1 MSVSNRKFRWRL
13 VSLYDTLKEAYIK
26 SIFIPSAYKSISDHF
41 THQLYKSLPLST
53 LKMSKLEWIGRL
65 KNMVKKSPLYSN
77 FVIGFVMVVL
87 EQLVEIDF
95 ACPCNPKLNLLF
107 SMAYFVVPAL
117 FSFALLFY
125 IQSSQIINYSSCL
138 HCALVCLTP
147 AVLWIMLLFFDGQYF
162 ACAKTSWEGLTVHTD
177 ITASTTWCQP
187 LSERDNTTEKQMSFF
202 NYRNNSQ
209 VSMMMKSKCCYKYVV
224 FD

>member
-1 MSVSNRKFRWRL
+1 
-13 VSLYDTLKEAYIK
+13 
-26 SIFIPSAYKSISDHF
+26 
-41 THQLYKSLPLST
+41 
-53 LKMSKLEWIGRL
+53 MSKLEWIGRL

-77 FVIGFVMVVL
+77 FVIGFVMVGL

-125 IQSSQIINYSSCL
+125 IQSSQISNYSSCL

-147 AVLWIMLLFFDGQYF
+147 AILWIMLLFFDGQYF

-187 LSERDNTTEKQMSFF
+187 LIERDNTTEKQMTFF

-209 VSMMMKSKCCYKYVV
+209 LVGLCILLLISLPLIWMGSRRWYYTPTRTKELENEQMEMVDLSPSPPPDTVSTIGDPSRDE
-224 FD
+224 F

>member
-1 MSVSNRKFRWRL
+1 
-13 VSLYDTLKEAYIK
+13 
-26 SIFIPSAYKSISDHF
+26 
-41 THQLYKSLPLST
+41 
-53 LKMSKLEWIGRL
+53 MSKLEWIGRL

-77 FVIGFVMVVL
+77 FIIGFVMLGL

-125 IQSSQIINYSSCL
+125 IQSSQISNYSSCL

-147 AVLWIMLLFFDGQYF
+147 AILWIMLLFFDGQYF

-187 LSERDNTTEKQMSFF
+187 LIERDNSTEKQMTFF
-202 NYRNNSQ
+202 SYRNNSQ
-209 VSMMMKSKCCYKYVV
+209 LVGLCILLLISLPLMWMGIRRWYHTPIRTKELENEQIEMEDLSPSTAPDTVSTIGDHNRDE
-224 FD
+224 F

>member
-1 MSVSNRKFRWRL
+1 MDRTLEKHGEEESFIFKFHYRL
-13 VSLYDTLKEAYIK
+13 CDAWTWATCGDRLCM
-26 SIFIPSAYKSISDHF
+26 
-41 THQLYKSLPLST
+41 PLWS
-53 LKMSKLEWIGRL
+53 
-65 KNMVKKSPLYSN
+65 
-77 FVIGFVMVVL
+77 
-87 EQLVEIDF
+87 
-95 ACPCNPKLNLLF
+95 KLNLLF

-187 LSERDNTTEKQMSFF
+187 LGTPDNSTEKQMAFF
-202 NYRNNSQ
+202 SYRNNSQ
-209 VSMMMKSKCCYKYVV
+209 VSMIMKSNCCYIYVLCV
-224 FD
+224 FLIFSLSL

>member
-1 MSVSNRKFRWRL
+1 
-13 VSLYDTLKEAYIK
+13 
-26 SIFIPSAYKSISDHF
+26 
-41 THQLYKSLPLST
+41 
-53 LKMSKLEWIGRL
+53 MSKLEWIGRL

-77 FVIGFVMVVL
+77 VIIGFMMLGL

-107 SMAYFVVPAL
+107 STTYFVVPAL

-125 IQSSQIINYSSCL
+125 IQSSQISNHSSCL
-138 HCALVCLTP
+138 HCALVCLMP
-147 AVLWIMLLFFDGQYF
+147 AILWIMLLFFDGQYF

-187 LSERDNTTEKQMSFF
+187 LVTADNTTEKQMAFF
-202 NYRNNSQ
+202 SYRNNSQ
-209 VSMMMKSKCCYKYVV
+209 VSMIMKSSCLTFMLCVCS
-224 FD
+224 

>member
-1 MSVSNRKFRWRL
+1 
-13 VSLYDTLKEAYIK
+13 
-26 SIFIPSAYKSISDHF
+26 
-41 THQLYKSLPLST
+41 
-53 LKMSKLEWIGRL
+53 
-65 KNMVKKSPLYSN
+65 MVKKSPLYSN
-77 FVIGFVMVVL
+77 FIIGFVMLGL

-95 ACPCNPKLNLLF
+95 ACPCDPKLNLLF
-107 SMAYFVVPAL
+107 STAYFVVPAL

-187 LSERDNTTEKQMSFF
+187 LGTPDNSTEKQMAFF
-202 NYRNNSQ
+202 SYRNNSQ
-209 VSMMMKSKCCYKYVV
+209 VSMIMKSNCCYIYVLCV
-224 FD
+224 FLNIFSKFIIFSCPSFHVLF

>member
-1 MSVSNRKFRWRL
+1 
-13 VSLYDTLKEAYIK
+13 
-26 SIFIPSAYKSISDHF
+26 
-41 THQLYKSLPLST
+41 
-53 LKMSKLEWIGRL
+53 MSKLEWIGRL

-77 FVIGFVMVVL
+77 FIIGFVMLGL

-125 IQSSQIINYSSCL
+125 IQSSQISNYSSCL

-147 AVLWIMLLFFDGQYF
+147 AILWIMLLFFDGQYF

-187 LSERDNTTEKQMSFF
+187 LIERDNSTEKQMTFF
-202 NYRNNSQ
+202 SYRNNSQ
-209 VSMMMKSKCCYKYVV
+209 VSMMIKLRCCYNCVV
-224 FD
+224 FDQSIFFSMS